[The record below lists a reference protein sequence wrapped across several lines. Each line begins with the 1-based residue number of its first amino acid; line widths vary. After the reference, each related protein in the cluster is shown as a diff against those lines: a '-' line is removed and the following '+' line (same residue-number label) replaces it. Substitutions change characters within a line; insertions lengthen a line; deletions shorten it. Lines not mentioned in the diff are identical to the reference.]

1 MEGRGGPKWPHLPTT
16 QTEQQY
22 MDAWRRQTPR
32 GQLGFPK
39 TRGELWELNEFADRQ
54 VRDDL
59 KKKSWLWKAHVL
71 ERQQFTCNDE
81 ARDEQAGVVAA
92 CAAKFLE

>member
-1 MEGRGGPKWPHLPTT
+1 MEGRGGPNWPHLPTT
-16 QTEQQY
+16 RTEQQY

-39 TRGELWELNEFADRQ
+39 TQGELWELNEFADRQ

-59 KKKSWLWKAHVL
+59 WKKSWLWEAHVL

-81 ARDEQAGVVAA
+81 ARDEQAGVGAA